1 MRGSQSLPWILCAR
15 LSLILKNVHAA
26 PWEYPPATAEAG
38 TSPRPKGDEVYV
50 PREPIGRHSPSNTD
64 AESPLTTLKSRLG
77 AFHQPI
83 PEGGSGSSASAS
95 LSLGSTTG
103 EAAHQLRNDL
113 PMGLAGRAMQS
124 EGPDGLQL
132 GAASDASMAGGTK
145 QPSALSA
152 ALSEGFSSL
161 QSQGEQVANGH
172 PLSAAPDRDASG
184 GTQDAAAGTQPEEHA
199 HSAPR
204 SIPGSGRHLG
214 RPRQL
219 RAGHSAGLSASP
231 AGVNSSTGT
240 AMFWTGSRALGI
252 AFADDDEAQDSEP
265 DAAGQAREEGP
276 EMARSP
282 LQAKTKAFG
291 ISFEDSAS
299 GGASSQSDDSV
310 RASANG
316 HVVNGASD
324 DSGNVAERSARE
336 ALEEREEE
344 DARQQS
350 ISDVAAAAVAE
361 VDAEKA
367 EQEGDE
373 QQQEQHHA
381 QAAGSLSGE
390 LPPGETLS
398 ERGSVDEEREGLS
411 VSPVSHC
418 SHVTILH
425 VWGFS
430 QQPLSLRS

>member
-1 MRGSQSLPWILCAR
+1 M
-15 LSLILKNVHAA
+15 
-26 PWEYPPATAEAG
+26 
-38 TSPRPKGDEVYV
+38 YV

-77 AFHQPI
+77 AFDQPI
-83 PEGGSGSSASAS
+83 PEGSSGSSASAS

-113 PMGLAGRAMQS
+113 PKGLAGQAKQT
-124 EGPDGLQL
+124 EVPDGLEL
-132 GAASDASMAGGTK
+132 GGERDASMAGGTK

-152 ALSEGFSSL
+152 ALSEGTGAFSL
-161 QSQGEQVANGH
+161 QQGQHEQAANGH
-172 PLSAAPDRDASG
+172 HLSAAPNRDAPG

-199 HSAPR
+199 YSAPR

-231 AGVNSSTGT
+231 AGMNSSTGT
-240 AMFWTGSRALGI
+240 AMFWTGSQALGI
-252 AFADDDEAQDSEP
+252 AFADEDEAQDSEP
-265 DAAGQAREEGP
+265 EAAERAQEEGH
-276 EMARSP
+276 EMAHSP
-282 LQAKTKAFG
+282 LQAKAKAFG
-291 ISFEDSAS
+291 VSFEDSGS
-299 GGASSQSDDSV
+299 GGASSQGDDSV
-310 RASANG
+310 SAGANG
-316 HVVNGASD
+316 PVGKGARD
-324 DSGNVAERSARE
+324 DSGNVAEPSARE
-336 ALEEREEE
+336 ALEERAEE

-381 QAAGSLSGE
+381 QAAVSLSGE

-411 VSPVSHC
+411 VSPVSHRC
-418 SHVTILH
+418 WSHHLASL
-425 VWGFS
+425 GS
-430 QQPLSLRS
+430 QSAATVFEA

>member
-1 MRGSQSLPWILCAR
+1 M
-15 LSLILKNVHAA
+15 
-26 PWEYPPATAEAG
+26 
-38 TSPRPKGDEVYV
+38 YV

-77 AFHQPI
+77 TFHHPI

-113 PMGLAGRAMQS
+113 PMGLAGQAQQS

-152 ALSEGFSSL
+152 ALSEGFGTSSSP
-161 QSQGEQVANGH
+161 QSQGEEAANGH
-172 PLSAAPDRDASG
+172 RLSAAPDRDASG

-265 DAAGQAREEGP
+265 DAAGQAQEEGH

-282 LQAKTKAFG
+282 LQAKAKAFG
-291 ISFEDSAS
+291 VSFEDSAS
-299 GGASSQSDDSV
+299 GTASSEGDDSV
-310 RASANG
+310 RAGTNG
-316 HVVNGASD
+316 HVVNGAQD
-324 DSGNVAERSARE
+324 DSSNVAEPSARE

-361 VDAEKA
+361 VDDEKA

-373 QQQEQHHA
+373 QQQTQHHA

-418 SHVTILH
+418 SRLTILH
-425 VWGFS
+425 VWGFQS
-430 QQPLSLRS
+430 AAIVLEELGHSL